1 MRRAPESG
9 NRHVVVSP
17 GTLANQML
25 VMWQE
30 VFTMKRSKT
39 LATILLGGAL
49 MIPAYAVAQTQ
60 EKTTTTTTTTETQR
74 YYDPDLKVYHEWN
87 KNEDRAYRMYLDQEH
102 RDYMEFPK
110 ATTVQQTEY
119 WKWRHNHPDKMIF
132 KSETVEP

>member
-1 MRRAPESG
+1 
-9 NRHVVVSP
+9 
-17 GTLANQML
+17 
-25 VMWQE
+25 
-30 VFTMKRSKT
+30 MKRSKT